1 MVNQKIKE
9 QNDKQKEKYEKLKKE
24 TEERNNKWKVI
35 CQEYN
40 TNKILIN
47 SIFSESEITL
57 QDTVTG
63 EEEDTPTPQ

>member
-1 MVNQKIKE
+1 MENQKIKE
-9 QNDKQKEKYEKLKKE
+9 QNDKEKEKYEKLKKE

>member
-9 QNDKQKEKYEKLKKE
+9 QNDKEKEKYEKLKKE